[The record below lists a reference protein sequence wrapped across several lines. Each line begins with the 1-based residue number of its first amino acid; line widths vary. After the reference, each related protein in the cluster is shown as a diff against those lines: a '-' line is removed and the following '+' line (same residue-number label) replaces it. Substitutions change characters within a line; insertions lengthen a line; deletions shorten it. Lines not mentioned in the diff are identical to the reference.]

1 MPDLAEVGDILR
13 NALRDLGSG
22 LQKTGSEIV
31 TALDSAYSRSYLK
44 PLLLGAGVGG
54 GLALGG
60 IGAGEAIHSLQVSNY
75 GGQPLNPVQYL
86 SPVPYSPYYGY
97 NPYQFGLSQTF
108 DTIFNPL
115 TILIIVFVIIIIII
129 IIMVGKA

>member
-1 MPDLAEVGDILR
+1 MPDLSEIGDVLR
-13 NALRDLGSG
+13 NALRDLSSG

-31 TALDSAYSRSYLK
+31 NGLDSAYSRSYLK
-44 PLLLGAGVGG
+44 PVLLGAGVGG

-75 GGQPLNPVQYL
+75 GGQPLNPTQYL

-97 NPYQFGLSQTF
+97 NPYQFGLSQAF

-115 TILIIVFVIIIIII
+115 TILIIIFVIIIIII
-129 IIMVGKA
+129 MVMVRG